1 MDFGTVVNSAL
12 VKAGLS
18 GYANSGMHN
27 PHLHAQI
34 AQLLSNVILPKLP
47 ASLAQQLMKGLRLN
61 PQGFNSVL
69 ITHNPE
75 VEVVLGLN
83 TTKVHTGQDFIFNIK
98 TGQFMT
104 SWKIDRIVS
113 IRRERHRERV
123 LFPAPYPDAN
133 HFSATRQ
140 SERSV
145 LLEFPT
151 LGDFN
156 NDDLII
162 EIMPQLEFTDIGS
175 PLDIPSNTA
184 SYLIVALA
192 CELAEIYGDKPELAQ
207 HLLRELAANTHKAS
221 QDLEDW
227 TVPQTTPL
235 QKMNRFRN
243 WGG

>member
-1 MDFGTVVNSAL
+1 MDFGSVVNSAL

-34 AQLLSNVILPKLP
+34 AELLSNVILPKLP

-61 PQGFNSVL
+61 PQGYNSVL
-69 ITHNPE
+69 ITHDPKTE
-75 VEVVLGLN
+75 VSLN
-83 TTKVHTGQDFIFNIK
+83 MNTTGQDFIFNII

-104 SWKIDRIVS
+104 TWLIDRIVS

-123 LFPAPYPDAN
+123 LYPAAYPDAN
-133 HFSATRQ
+133 HFSFTRQ
-140 SERSV
+140 SKRDV
-145 LLEFPT
+145 LLELPT

-192 CELAEIYGDKPELAQ
+192 CELAKIWGDKPELTQ
-207 HLLRELAANTHKAS
+207 HLLMELSANTHKAS

-227 TVPQTTPL
+227 TMPRTTSL